1 MSDSYNDQA
10 TSNITLCFGDNE
22 KVYAHKVILK
32 AASEVWNQAFNSK
45 LPISTQATYDIQAHS
60 DLVVH
65 TMLRHVYG
73 MSLDAKPLGIGEE
86 GRVDYFF
93 DVFAIANEYQI
104 PSLGE
109 AVTQRVVEYMKTHRL
124 QEGYIRTGAPV
135 DPTTGLDTGN
145 QKVALVISKTAELYA
160 NNNVADKSLM
170 IGVADACFDSST
182 SLRWMEKNLH
192 MISIVEKHDSFS
204 GRLLRLYL
212 ASAR

>member
-1 MSDSYNDQA
+1 
-10 TSNITLCFGDNE
+10 
-22 KVYAHKVILK
+22 
-32 AASEVWNQAFNSK
+32 
-45 LPISTQATYDIQAHS
+45 
-60 DLVVH
+60 
-65 TMLRHVYG
+65 
-73 MSLDAKPLGIGEE
+73 
-86 GRVDYFF
+86 
-93 DVFAIANEYQI
+93 
-104 PSLGE
+104 
-109 AVTQRVVEYMKTHRL
+109 MKTHRL